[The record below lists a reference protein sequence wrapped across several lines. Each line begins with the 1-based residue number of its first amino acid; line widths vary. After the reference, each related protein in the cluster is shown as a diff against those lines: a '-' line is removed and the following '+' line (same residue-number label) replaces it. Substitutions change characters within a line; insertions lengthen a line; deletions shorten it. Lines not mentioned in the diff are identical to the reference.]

1 MSSAALFL
9 GLISG
14 TSMDGVDV
22 ALVRFDAQEPPETV
36 RCTTVPYPPELRARL
51 LAAIAPTARV
61 TLHELGTLD
70 VDIGRHFADAALAL
84 LDEAGVSPATI
95 TAIGSHGQTIRH
107 HPSPPSPYSLQIG
120 CGATIA
126 ARTGI
131 TTVADFRRLD
141 VACGGQGAP
150 LVPPFHAACLGSANE
165 DRIIVNIGGIT
176 NVTLVPQA
184 SDTAT
189 LGFDTGPGNC
199 LMDEWIA
206 RHHGAGFDEDGAWAA
221 TGRVVPEVLE
231 ALLGHDYFAQT
242 PPKSTGRELFNLA
255 FLETI
260 LATVPGAAAAFDA
273 ADVQSTLC
281 ELTVESLARS
291 IEAHVPG
298 RAANVYVC
306 GGGAR
311 NAELMTRLARRL
323 APRAVLDTDAL
334 GIDAGFIEALA
345 FAWYAQRRLAGI
357 PTRLTTGAAPRA
369 LCLGVVHAPCGSS
382 GR

>member
-1 MSSAALFL
+1 MSSEALFL

-14 TSMDGVDV
+14 TSMDGVDA
-22 ALVRFDAQEPPETV
+22 ALARFGAQGPPETV
-36 RCTTVPYPPELRARL
+36 HCATFPYPAHLRARL
-51 LAAIAPTARV
+51 LEAIAPAARL
-61 TLHELGTLD
+61 TLHEFGTLD
-70 VDIGRHFADAALAL
+70 VDVGRHFADAALAL
-84 LDEAGVSPATI
+84 LHEADVPAQTI
-95 TAIGSHGQTIRH
+95 AALGSHGQTIRH
-107 HPSPPSPYSLQIG
+107 HPSPPTPYSLQVG

-141 VACGGQGAP
+141 VACGGEGAP
-150 LVPPFHAACLGSANE
+150 LVPPFHAACLGSAHE

-176 NVTLVPQA
+176 NVTLIPRA

-206 RHHGAGFDEDGAWAA
+206 RHRGAGFDEEGAWAA
-221 TGRVVPEVLE
+221 AGSVIPELLD
-231 ALLGHDYFAQT
+231 ALLAHPYFVQT

-255 FLETI
+255 FLEQMI
-260 LATVPGAAAAFDA
+260 ATVQGSEATFDA
-273 ADVQSTLC
+273 VDVQSTLC

-291 IEAHVPG
+291 IEAHVPVR
-298 RAANVYVC
+298 RAGIYVC

-311 NAELMTRLARRL
+311 NTELMTRLARRL
-323 APRAVLDTDAL
+323 APSTVHDTDAL

-345 FAWYAQRRLAGI
+345 FAWYAQRRLAEA
-357 PTRLTTGAAPRA
+357 PTLLTTRAMPRA
-369 LCLGVVHAPCGSS
+369 LCLGVVHAPCGA
-382 GR
+382 REN